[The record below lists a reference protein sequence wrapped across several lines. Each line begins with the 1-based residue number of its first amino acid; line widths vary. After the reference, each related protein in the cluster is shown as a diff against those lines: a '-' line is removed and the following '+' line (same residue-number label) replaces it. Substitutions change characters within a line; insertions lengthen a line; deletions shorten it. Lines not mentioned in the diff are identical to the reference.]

1 MSMAVYQLCFA
12 EYTEVLKQEIIQEI
26 EKFQKCLN
34 VTDKESMRKLH
45 KLPRC
50 EEIKKHRDFL
60 FSEGQKIINMFFAD
74 GWEVEPEKIDPV
86 LIPVEN
92 DAQNSIFKTA
102 RFTWSLPYTE
112 GYGRRLKFLVF
123 DNFNGKLIGI
133 LGLQSPVLGLKARN
147 EYLGLSKGPEKL
159 KVLNRTMDIYTLGAL
174 PPYNFLLGGKLM
186 VLAAV
191 SNEIR
196 EVYRKKYEGK
206 TTEIEGNNIDGDLVM
221 LTTTSAY
228 GRSSIYNR
236 VKYKDNLIC
245 IPVGYTE
252 GQGTL
257 FLTGSLCE
265 KAREYLQ
272 SKGVKVKSG
281 YGNGPNY
288 KFRLAK
294 ALARQ
299 LKLEGI
305 EVELVTHGVQREVYV
320 FPLIKNLQEYVKAP
334 DTTEPEYFDYPFSD
348 LASYWK
354 ERYCLPRS
362 KRDTEWKAWRKEQVW
377 QDIAKSL

>member
-1 MSMAVYQLCFA
+1 MSMAAYQLCFA
-12 EYTEVLKQEIIQEI
+12 EYVDALKQEILQEL

-34 VTDKESMRKLH
+34 TTDKESMRKLH
-45 KLPRC
+45 EIARS

-60 FSEGQKIINMFFAD
+60 LSESQKIVNTFFAD
-74 GWEVEPEKIDPV
+74 GFEIEPEKIEPV

-112 GYGRRLKFLVF
+112 GYGRRLKFLIF
-123 DNFNGKLIGI
+123 DNHNGKLMGI

-147 EYLGLSKGPEKL
+147 EYLGLGTGAEKL
-159 KVLNRTMDIYTLGAL
+159 KVLNRTMDIYTLGAV

-186 VLAAV
+186 VLSAV
-191 SNEIR
+191 SNEVR
-196 EVYRKKYEGK
+196 EAYRRRYEGK
-206 TTEIEGNNIDGDLVM
+206 TTEIEKNTIDGRLIM

-236 VKYKDNLIC
+236 VKYKGNLTC

-257 FLTGSLCE
+257 FLTSSLCE
-265 KAREYLQ
+265 KVREYLQ
-272 SKGVKVKSG
+272 NKGVKVKSG

-294 ALARQ
+294 ALAKQ

-305 EVELVTHGVQREVYV
+305 EIELVTHGVQREVYV
-320 FPLIKNLQEYVKAP
+320 FPLIKNLHEYVRAP
-334 DTTEPEYFDYPFSD
+334 DTTRPDYYDYPFSE
-348 LASYWK
+348 LANYWK

-362 KRDTEWKAWRKEQVW
+362 KRNREWQAWRKEQAW
-377 QDIAKSL
+377 QDIARFL